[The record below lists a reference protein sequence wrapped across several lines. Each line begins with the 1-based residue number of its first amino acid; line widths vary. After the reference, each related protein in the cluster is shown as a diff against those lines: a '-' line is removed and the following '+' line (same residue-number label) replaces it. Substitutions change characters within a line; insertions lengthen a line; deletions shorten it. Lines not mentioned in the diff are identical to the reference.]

1 MAPLR
6 RQQAAEAVRRR
17 IETGEWLPGVR
28 IPTEQELTRLFGVS
42 RCTVRGALDELIRS
56 SEIERRANVGCFV
69 TRSPGEDSFRSG
81 LIAYLES
88 NTSGNLSG
96 NLQLR
101 GAELQAFEYGIDLV
115 YCNLNGHMEKAS
127 EFIARLSRRGCR
139 NVLFAPEI
147 CENYYEVN
155 NPVLEAFDAAGLNWV
170 VIGTPLVRDGMI
182 RGDFVGTD
190 NYGVMRNVV
199 RLLAEAGHRLIG
211 SIRVFDGVFSSD
223 QRLAGILDQLR
234 LDGLPAR
241 PEYHLAIRDVP
252 LEEQG
257 RERLRELMALP
268 EVPSAIICI
277 HDAIAANVIDELR
290 KMGKSVPRDVSV
302 FGFDDS
308 FLARTVQLSSVR
320 QPFTEIGKRAVR
332 LLYEKRFG
340 GEAGCHQEFL
350 PCRIINRKSVAE
362 LRETA
367 ACGQ

>member
-1 MAPLR
+1 MALLR
-6 RQQAAEAVRRR
+6 RQLAAEAIRRQ

-42 RCTVRGALDELIRS
+42 RCTVRGALDELVRS
-56 SEIERRANVGCFV
+56 GEIERRANVGCFV
-69 TRSPGEDSFRSG
+69 TRNPGEDSFRSG

-88 NTSGNLSG
+88 NTSGNL
-96 NLQLR
+96 QLR
-101 GAELQAFEYGIDLV
+101 GAELQAFEYGIDLI
-115 YCNLNGHMEKAS
+115 YCNLNGHTEKAA
-127 EFIARLSRRGCR
+127 EFLERLSRRGCR

-155 NPVLEAFDAAGLNWV
+155 NPVLDAFDTAGLNWV

-182 RGDFVGTD
+182 RGDFIGSD
-190 NYGVMRNVV
+190 NYGVMRNMV
-199 RLLAEAGHRLIG
+199 RLLVEAGHRRIG

-223 QRLAGILDQLR
+223 QRLAGIFDQLR
-234 LDGLPAR
+234 LDKLPVI

-257 RERLRELMALP
+257 RERVRELMALP
-268 EVPSAIICI
+268 ERPTAIICI

-290 KMGKSVPRDVSV
+290 KMEKAVPRDVSI

-308 FLARTVQLSSVR
+308 FLARTLHLSSVR

-340 GEAGCHQEFL
+340 GDSGCHQEFL
-350 PCRIINRKSVAE
+350 PCRIVNRGSVSE
-362 LRETA
+362 PQETSKNRN
-367 ACGQ
+367 